1 MITEQLPFMKKYFL
15 GTFLFFFVVIAN
27 AQQDPQ
33 FSQYMFN
40 ELYSNPGYAG
50 SNNAICATA
59 LNRTQWS
66 GFEGAPSTTSLS
78 VEAPV
83 SLIHGGLGLNILTD
97 GIAQYQFTGIN
108 LSYAYRME
116 LAQGNLG
123 IGASVGILQNGVDG
137 SGFITE
143 IGNDPSITTSAEK
156 ASGLDLGLG
165 LYYQSDKMYVG
176 LSTRHLN
183 EAELVDATAIIDLER
198 HYYLTAG
205 YVHELASNLELKP
218 SVLIKSE
225 GVTTT
230 LDLTSLIEYNKK
242 MWGGVSFR
250 PSYGAVLLFGTHINQ
265 DLKFGFSYDLPISK
279 VSGVGSFEFMLGYCF
294 KLDYNKVAKGFKNPR
309 FL

>member
-15 GTFLFFFVVIAN
+15 GTFLLLFVVVAN

-83 SLIHGGLGLNILTD
+83 SLLHGGLGLNILTD
-97 GIAQYQFTGIN
+97 AIAQNQFTGIN
-108 LSYAYRME
+108 LSYAYIME
-116 LAQGNLG
+116 LSQGSLG
-123 IGASVGILQNGVDG
+123 IGASVGMLQNGVEG
-137 SGFITE
+137 GGFITE
-143 IGNDPSITTSAEK
+143 QGNDPSIPSSSEK
-156 ASGLDLGLG
+156 SSGIDLGFG
-165 LYYQSDKMYVG
+165 LHYKSDKMNVG
-176 LSTRHLN
+176 LSSRHLN
-183 EAELVDATAIIDLER
+183 EATLEETTGLIDSILV
-198 HYYLTAG
+198 
-205 YVHELASNLELKP
+205 
-218 SVLIKSE
+218 KSE

-230 LDLTSLIEYNKK
+230 LDITSLIEYNKK

-250 PSYGAVLLFGTHINQ
+250 PSYGAVLLFGTHINK

-279 VSGVGSFEFMLGYCF
+279 VSEAGSFEFMLGYCF
-294 KLDYNKVAKGFKNPR
+294 KLDYNKVAKGFKNPK

>member
-15 GTFLFFFVVIAN
+15 GTFLLLFVVVAN

-83 SLIHGGLGLNILTD
+83 SLLHGGLGLNILTD
-97 GIAQYQFTGIN
+97 AIAQNQFTGIN

-116 LAQGNLG
+116 LSQGSLG
-123 IGASVGILQNGVDG
+123 IGASVGMLQNGVEG
-137 SGFITE
+137 GGFITE
-143 IGNDPSITTSAEK
+143 QGNDPSIPSSSEK
-156 ASGLDLGLG
+156 SSGIDLGFG
-165 LYYQSDKMYVG
+165 LHYKSDKMYVG
-176 LSTRHLN
+176 LSSRHLN
-183 EAELVDATAIIDLER
+183 EATLEETTGLIDLKR
-198 HYYLTAG
+198 HYYLSAG
-205 YVHELASNLELKP
+205 YNHELASNLDLKP
-218 SVLIKSE
+218 SILVKSE

-230 LDLTSLIEYNKK
+230 LDITSLIEYNKK

-250 PSYGAVLLFGTHINQ
+250 PSYGAVLLFGTHINK

-279 VSGVGSFEFMLGYCF
+279 VSEAGSFEFMLGYCF
-294 KLDYNKVAKGFKNPR
+294 KLDYNKVAKGFKNPK

>member
-1 MITEQLPFMKKYFL
+1 MKKLFL
-15 GTFLFFFVVIAN
+15 ITFLFFFVVIAK

-66 GFEGAPSTTSLS
+66 GFEGAPSTTSFS

-83 SLIHGGLGLNILTD
+83 PLLHGGLGINILTD
-97 GIAQYQFTGIN
+97 AIAQNQFTGFN
-108 LSYAYRME
+108 LSYAYQTE
-116 LAQGNLG
+116 LAQGSLG
-123 IGASVGILQNGVDG
+123 IGASVGMLQNGIDNP
-137 SGFITE
+137 FITE
-143 IGNDPSITTSAEK
+143 QTGDPSIPNSEK
-156 ASGLDLGLG
+156 ASGLDLGFG
-165 LYYQSDKMYVG
+165 LYYNNEKMYIG
-176 LSTRHLN
+176 LSSRHLN
-183 EAELVDATAIIDLER
+183 ESSLVDVAGVIDLKR

-205 YVHELASNLELKP
+205 YSHELASNLELKP

-230 LDLTSLIEYNKK
+230 LDLSSLIEYNKR
-242 MWGGVSFR
+242 MWGGVTYR
-250 PSYGAVLLFGTHINQ
+250 PSYGAVLLFGTHINN
-265 DLKFGFSYDLPISK
+265 DLKFGLSYDLPTSK

>member
-1 MITEQLPFMKKYFL
+1 MKKYFL
-15 GTFLFFFVVIAN
+15 GTFLLFFVVVSN

-59 LNRTQWS
+59 LNRTQWA

-78 VEAPV
+78 VHSPV
-83 SLIHGGLGLNILTD
+83 SLLHGGLGLNILTD
-97 GIAQYQFTGIN
+97 AIAQNQFTGIN
-108 LSYAYRME
+108 LSYAYRTE

-123 IGASVGILQNGVDG
+123 IGASIGMLQNGISDN
-137 SGFITE
+137 GFVTE
-143 IGNDPSITTSAEK
+143 QGDDPSIPNSAEK
-156 ASGLDLGLG
+156 ASGFDLGIG
-165 LYYQSDKMYVG
+165 LYYQSDKIYVG
-176 LSTRHLN
+176 LSSRHLN
-183 EAELVDATAIIDLER
+183 EANLEDSKGLFDLKK
-198 HYYLTAG
+198 HYYLSAG
-205 YVHELASNLELKP
+205 YNHELASNLELKP
-218 SVLIKSE
+218 SVLVKSE

-230 LDLTSLIEYNKK
+230 LDLTSLIEYNNKL
-242 MWGGVSFR
+242 WGGVSFR
-250 PSYGAVLLFGTHINQ
+250 PSYGAVLLFGTHINK

-279 VSGVGSFEFMLGYCF
+279 VSGAGSFEFMLGYCF

>member
-1 MITEQLPFMKKYFL
+1 MKKYFL
-15 GTFLFFFVVIAN
+15 GAFLFFFVLVAS

-59 LNRTQWS
+59 LNRTQWA

-83 SLIHGGLGLNILTD
+83 SLLHGGLGLNVLTD
-97 GIAQYQFTGIN
+97 GIGLYEFTGIN
-108 LSYAYRME
+108 LSYAYRIE

-123 IGASVGILQNGVDG
+123 IGASVGMLQNGVDG
-137 SGFITE
+137 GNFVVET
-143 IGNDPSITTSAEK
+143 GNDPSISNTTEK
-156 ASGLDLGLG
+156 AAGLDLGLG

-176 LSTRHLN
+176 LSSKHLN
-183 EAELVDATAIIDLER
+183 EASLTATKGIIDLKR
-198 HYYLTAG
+198 HYYLSAG
-205 YVHELASNLELKP
+205 YVHELSSNLELKP

-279 VSGVGSFEFMLGYCF
+279 VSEAGSFEFMLGYCF